1 MFEPPGLR
9 VIVIWIVGAVI
20 AGVAVLASGRQSW
33 WPAGGFCLC
42 AAFLYH
48 RRRRGW
54 PPRDVLQAHI
64 KIRDNRQWVTRPP
77 RFCQAEGV
85 A

>member
-42 AAFLYH
+42 ADFFITGDGEVGH
-48 RRRRGW
+48 RAMFYKR
-54 PPRDVLQAHI
+54 I
-64 KIRDNRQWVTRPP
+64 
-77 RFCQAEGV
+77 
-85 A
+85 